1 MAAAERHL
9 WVFTSLTSG
18 KERKE
23 ERDMTQK
30 IRILTM
36 VFLALVVELA
46 MAGIGGAA
54 AAHAAATPTELAW
67 SPTTSLGTYDYGTLA
82 AGATKSVTFTL
93 TNAGGKATGPL
104 RITLSR
110 SAAFTISS
118 NRCSGRSL
126 GPKKSCT
133 VAVVYA
139 PKSSGQSESA
149 MLTASGKAASASLTL
164 TGQAGVGGTPT
175 LTLSPGRFLGP
186 GNDAANDYDY
196 GFGIVGAGSSKT
208 TTFTVTNSSTSSSQ
222 SLFITCEDRLPS
234 DPQCPQDEPFMF
246 LNDKC
251 TDMILGANQSC
262 TFDLEFT
269 APANC
274 VPNYITNLE
283 VIGTDVTYINL
294 FVAAE
299 CAS

>member
-1 MAAAERHL
+1 
-9 WVFTSLTSG
+9 
-18 KERKE
+18 
-23 ERDMTQK
+23 MTQK
-30 IRILTM
+30 MRILTM
-36 VFLALVVELA
+36 VVLALSMA
-46 MAGIGGAA
+46 MAGMGGAA
-54 AAHAAATPTELAW
+54 AAHAVSTPAELAW
-67 SPTTSLGTYDYGTLA
+67 SPTTSLGSYDYGTLA

-93 TNAGGKATGPL
+93 TNPGGKATGPL
-104 RITLSR
+104 RITLSGP
-110 SAAFTISS
+110 AAFTISS

-126 GPKKSCT
+126 GPNKSCT
-133 VAVVYA
+133 VPVVYA
-139 PKSSGQSESA
+139 PKSSGGSESA
-149 MLTASGKAASASLTL
+149 MLTASGKSASASLTL
-164 TGQAGVGGTPT
+164 TGQTGVGGTPN

-196 GFGIVGAGSSKT
+196 GFGLVGAGSSKT

-222 SLFITCEDRLPS
+222 KLFITCEGRLPS

-274 VPNYITNLE
+274 VPLYITNLE

-294 FVAAE
+294 FVAAA
-299 CAS
+299 CAL

>member
-1 MAAAERHL
+1 
-9 WVFTSLTSG
+9 
-18 KERKE
+18 
-23 ERDMTQK
+23 MTQK
-30 IRILTM
+30 MRILAM
-36 VFLALVVELA
+36 VLLTLAL
-46 MAGIGGAA
+46 MTAGIGGAV
-54 AAHAAATPTELAW
+54 AAHAAPTPASLAW
-67 SPTTSLGTYDYGTLA
+67 SPTTSSGTFDYGTLA
-82 AGATKSVTFTL
+82 ADTAKSVTFTL
-93 TNAGGKATGPL
+93 TNAGGKATGSL
-104 RITLSR
+104 RITLSG

-118 NRCSGRSL
+118 NRCTGGSL
-126 GPKKSCT
+126 GPNKSCT
-133 VAVVYA
+133 VPVVYA
-139 PKSSGQSESA
+139 PKSSGGSESA
-149 MLTASGKAASASLTL
+149 MLTASGKSASASLTL
-164 TGQAGVGGTPT
+164 TGQTGVGGTPN

-196 GFGIVGAGSSKT
+196 GFGFVGAGSSKT

-274 VPNYITNLE
+274 VPDNITNLE

-294 FVAAE
+294 FVAAA

>member
-1 MAAAERHL
+1 
-9 WVFTSLTSG
+9 
-18 KERKE
+18 
-23 ERDMTQK
+23 MTQK

-36 VFLALVVELA
+36 VLLTLALM
-46 MAGIGGAA
+46 MAGIGGADVA
-54 AAHAAATPTELAW
+54 SAATAPAELSW

-82 AGATKSVTFTL
+82 VGATKSVTFTL
-93 TNAGGKATGPL
+93 TNTGGKATGPL
-104 RITLSR
+104 RITLSGP
-110 SAAFTISS
+110 AAFTISS

-126 GPKKSCT
+126 GPNKSCT
-133 VAVVYA
+133 VPVVYA
-139 PKSSGQSESA
+139 PKSSGQSASA

-164 TGQAGVGGTPT
+164 TGQAGVGGTPN
-175 LTLSPGRFLGP
+175 LTLSPGTFKGP

-196 GFGIVGAGSSKT
+196 GFGFVGAGSSKT

-222 SLFITCEDRLPS
+222 KLFITCEDASPVE
-234 DPQCPQDEPFMF
+234 PQCPQGEPFMF
-246 LNDKC
+246 LNDTC
-251 TDMILGANQSC
+251 TGRILGANQSC

-274 VPNYITNLE
+274 VPDNITNLE

-294 FVAAE
+294 FVAAA